1 IHFLHAFKNL
11 LLYICLYS
19 NFKIKKIMRK
29 NYLYALVLGLIL
41 SYNCFA
47 QFPSPYCEI
56 NEDYWD
62 VEEITT
68 ITFEGIPFTN
78 TNTTD
83 ILVNHTNVFVEVERG
98 ESYSISLKGNT
109 HGNWENEFVV
119 FVDWNQ
125 NGILNDPGEV
135 YYIGMISNSSGYDS
149 QSATATIAVPANAQF
164 GSTRAR
170 ITKTYTAPDDEIYLI
185 MDPCYISYDFWGFI
199 EGSYGQAVDITVN
212 VLCDVIPAPTGD
224 VAQEF
229 GSGQTLADLEVTGQG
244 LVWYADADLEEE
256 LEDSTLLEHGATYY
270 VISTEE
276 VCQSTALAITV
287 TDICFGFEAP
297 SAAAEQDFYSGQT
310 LADLEV
316 TGEGLIWYAD
326 SDLEDE
332 LEDSTQLEH
341 GMIYYVVSTNENC
354 QSVALAITV
363 TDICFDFAA
372 PEGEATQEFD
382 SGETLA
388 DLEVMGEGL
397 IWYADEELTEE
408 LEETTALVDG
418 TTYYVT
424 ASNEY
429 CESTALA
436 ITVTEVLS
444 TIDFGGAVF
453 SYYPN
458 PVTDVLYLNTT
469 DQKIDSVVIYN
480 MLGQKIQEFTDSS
493 TLDMSGLSKGNYLV
507 KVTIGNT
514 SKTIRIVKQ

>member
-1 IHFLHAFKNL
+1 
-11 LLYICLYS
+11 
-19 NFKIKKIMRK
+19 MRK

-56 NEDYWD
+56 NEDYWA

-68 ITFEGIPFTN
+68 ISFDGLPFTN
-78 TNTTD
+78 TNTTS
-83 ILVNHTNVFVEVERG
+83 ILVDHTNVFVEVERG
-98 ESYSISLKGNT
+98 ESYTISLKGNT
-109 HGNWENEFVV
+109 HGNYDNEFVV

-125 NGILNDPGEV
+125 NGILDDTGEV

-149 QSATATIAVPANAQF
+149 QSATATITVPANALY

-170 ITKTYTAPDDEIYLI
+170 ITKTYTDPDWGAILNI
-185 MDPCYISYDFWGFI
+185 DPCYISYYDDWDL
-199 EGSYGQAVDITVN
+199 EVYGSYGQAVDITVN
-212 VLCDVIPAPTGD
+212 VLCDVVPTPIGD
-224 VAQEF
+224 TAQEF
-229 GSGQTLADLEVTGQG
+229 TPGQTLADLDVTGQG
-244 LVWYADADLEEE
+244 LTWFTDEDLENLIEPS
-256 LEDSTLLEHGATYY
+256 LPLEHGATYY
-270 VISTEE
+270 VVSIDG
-276 VCQSTALAITV
+276 VCQSSALAITV

-297 SAAAEQDFYSGQT
+297 TAAVEQDFYPGQT

-354 QSVALAITV
+354 QSEALAITV

-372 PEGEATQEFD
+372 PEGEATQEFN

-397 IWYADEELTEE
+397 TWYADEELTEE
-408 LEETTALVDG
+408 LEETTTLVDQ

-429 CESTALA
+429 CESTALV

-444 TIDFGGAVF
+444 TIDFGGALF

-458 PVTDVLYLNTT
+458 PVSDVLYLNTT
-469 DQKIDSVVIYN
+469 GQIDSVVIYN
-480 MLGQKIQEFTDSS
+480 MLGQKIQEFTENS
-493 TLDMSGLSKGNYLV
+493 TIDMSGLSKGNYLV
-507 KVTIGNT
+507 NVTIGNT

>member
-1 IHFLHAFKNL
+1 
-11 LLYICLYS
+11 
-19 NFKIKKIMRK
+19 MRK
-29 NYLYALVLGLIL
+29 NYLFTVVLGLIL

-47 QFPSPYCEI
+47 QFPSPYCNI
-56 NEDYWD
+56 NDDYED

-68 ITFEGIPFTN
+68 ISFEGIPFTN

-83 ILVNHTNVFVEVERG
+83 ILVDHTDVFVEVERG
-98 ESYSISLKGNT
+98 GSYSITLKGNT
-109 HGNWENEFVV
+109 HGDYDNEFVV

-125 NGILNDPGEV
+125 NGDLDDSGEV
-135 YYIGMISNSSGYDS
+135 YYVGLITNSTGYDS
-149 QSATATIAVPANAQF
+149 QSVTATITVPANAQF

-170 ITKTYTAPDDEIYLI
+170 ITKTYTDYLWDYLLNV
-185 MDPCYISYDFWGFI
+185 DPCYISIYDDWDGSIF
-199 EGSYGQAVDITVN
+199 GSYGQAIDITVN
-212 VLCDVIPAPTGD
+212 VLCDVIPIPTGD
-224 VAQEF
+224 EAQEF
-229 GSGQTLADLEVTGQG
+229 VAGQTLANLEVTGQG

-276 VCQSTALAITV
+276 VCQSLALT
-287 TDICFGFEAP
+287 
-297 SAAAEQDFYSGQT
+297 
-310 LADLEV
+310 
-316 TGEGLIWYAD
+316 
-326 SDLEDE
+326 
-332 LEDSTQLEH
+332 
-341 GMIYYVVSTNENC
+341 
-354 QSVALAITV
+354 ITV

-372 PEGEATQEFD
+372 PEGEATQEFN

-408 LEETTALVDG
+408 LDETTALVDG
-418 TTYYVT
+418 ITYYVT

-480 MLGQKIQEFTDSS
+480 MLGQKIQEFTESS
-493 TLDMSGLSKGNYLV
+493 TLDMSGLTKGNYLV